1 MKNLLLIFTLLF
13 STVFFSSPSYAKWTM
28 MGENTGITFYV
39 DFERVRKVDGF
50 VYYWTLINYLKPTK
64 QGHLSDKTY
73 HQGDCKLFRYK
84 ILSGSFHKEPMGSGT
99 GNTPPIPEKHK
110 DWKYP
115 SPGSMIESVLKSVC
129 SR

>member
-1 MKNLLLIFTLLF
+1 
-13 STVFFSSPSYAKWTM
+13 M

-73 HQGDCKLFRYK
+73 HQGECKLFRYK
-84 ILSGSFHKEPMGSGT
+84 ILSGSFHKEPMGGGT
-99 GNTPPIPEKHK
+99 SETDNVPDKEWT
-110 DWKYP
+110 YP
-115 SPGSMIESVLKSVC
+115 SPEAVNETILKKSLVGELD
-129 SR
+129 